1 MMMTIITTI
10 ALSTKNVW
18 ACIRRYNDY
27 ILHTLSNETARGF
40 WIHDDIAHI
49 MYKCDYIYIFIYWC
63 SYLFL
68 CLYIYIYV
76 CTSLYNIYICTFW
89 LLTLA
94 INTKNYVGVWSTIM
108 IIILIV
114 ILIKKLAITNIPI
127 HDDHNHNPDN
137 IVNGDSYHDM
147 STNDKKHHNTNS
159 ITIITYRYNWIYIYI
174 DMYIYILYIYI
185 CRQYIYIIYIC
196 IYV

>member
-49 MYKCDYIYIFIYWC
+49 MYKCDYIYIYI
-63 SYLFL
+63 YLFIDVHIYFYV
-68 CLYIYIYV
+68 CIYIYICV
-76 CTSLYNIYICTFW
+76 CVHLCIIYIYICTFW

-114 ILIKKLAITNIPI
+114 IVIKKLAITNIPI

-174 DMYIYILYIYI
+174 YRYVYIYIYTVYLYL
-185 CRQYIYIIYIC
+185 
-196 IYV
+196 